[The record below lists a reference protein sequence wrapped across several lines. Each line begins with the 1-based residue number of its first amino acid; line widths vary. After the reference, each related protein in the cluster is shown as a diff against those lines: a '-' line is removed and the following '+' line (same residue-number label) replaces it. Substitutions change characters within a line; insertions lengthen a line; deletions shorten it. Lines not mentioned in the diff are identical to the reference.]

1 MASPSEIV
9 TEAHHYIP
17 RFYLKGFTQNKQLW
31 VYEKG
36 KVPRAS
42 KPKDEAQ
49 RNNYYMVHDA
59 VGHAPDSVE
68 RMLSKIESI
77 VAPTFRRLA
86 NPQFE
91 MGQREIEELYSFVAL
106 TFVRVPSF
114 RDYMNRAFEKW
125 LKHRM
130 QRKAADAAAF
140 VAQCK
145 EMEAKTGKTLGDHE
159 KLRLAIL
166 KGNYELEQ
174 KSAGFNLAQVFTS
187 GMGISDMLLNEY
199 KHDLWYAPAGL
210 YYMTCDNPVVTI
222 HPDSDGTAF
231 VGMGFGWRK
240 VEVIFP
246 LNKRVCLRLRRG
258 AREQKLE
265 VSERKVD
272 QINQLMMH
280 VADQFL
286 YASTGYRRTARLFD
300 QWGSKVKYGENAFV
314 PSLAPAGNK
323 R

>member
-1 MASPSEIV
+1 MISPPETL

-17 RFYLKGFTQNKQLW
+17 RFYLKGFTESKQLW

-36 KVPRAS
+36 KAPRAS

-49 RNNYYMVHDA
+49 RDNYYMVHDA
-59 VGHAPDSVE
+59 AGHGPDSVE

-91 MGQREIEELYSFVAL
+91 MDQRETEELYSFVAL

-114 RDYMNRAFEKW
+114 RDYVNRTFAKW
-125 LKHRM
+125 LKDRM

-140 VAQCK
+140 AAECID
-145 EMEAKTGKTLGDHE
+145 MEAKTGKTLGDHE

-166 KGNYELEQ
+166 KGDYDLEQ
-174 KSAGFNLAQVFTS
+174 KSVGFNLGQVFTS
-187 GMGISDMLLNEY
+187 GIKIGNILLSEY
-199 KHDLWYAPAGL
+199 KHDLWYAPTGL
-210 YYMTCDNPVVTI
+210 YYMTCDNPVVTVK
-222 HPDSDGTAF
+222 PDSDGKAF
-231 VGMGFGWRK
+231 VGMGFGWRT

-265 VSERKVD
+265 VSESKVS

-280 VADQFL
+280 VAHQFL
-286 YASTGYRRTARLFD
+286 YAPMGYRRTARLFD

-314 PSLAPAGNK
+314 PSPAPNVNK